1 MLSFSCLFSADAYG
15 DQCTRQCVEVGTS
28 MEKMKAHDGVKR
40 YENSGDDE
48 TSATMGATG

>member
-1 MLSFSCLFSADAYG
+1 MHMVTSALDSSWK
-15 DQCTRQCVEVGTS
+15 VGTS